1 MNTTGQATF
10 ASKTWDE
17 KPYTEIAGGRKL
29 TTVQAVFAYTGDIEG
44 EGTVNY
50 LMAYSPDGTGNFVGL
65 EHILGRIGDR
75 SGSFVAQHTGTFDP
89 QSVTTHWEFVSGL
102 GTDGLE
108 GLVGN
113 GELKLA
119 GHGPYPFSFEYDFKS
134 QLRQAVEP
142 KEKNS

>member
-89 QSVTTHWEFVSGL
+89 QSVTTHWEFVPGL